1 MKKRILAVM
10 MGLAA
15 LAGVA
20 GVSTTASAEDATI
33 GSMTLDQLKSA
44 LGMSAYVQAG
54 YTYNIKNP
62 PSMTNEL
69 RAFDGAHDSATI
81 DLVQLIFAKEPAAGS
96 GGYKLKISAG
106 ETAKFIHSAGLDQSD
121 GFDLTEGYVS
131 YVAPVGSGLRFDMG
145 KMGTFIGAEVME
157 AKDNPNY
164 SRSFLYTYAEPLTH
178 TGLKMSY
185 ALSDA
190 LGISLFAV
198 NGWDNSTDN
207 NSAKSY
213 GAGIAL
219 TTGRVAEY
227 FNVLTG
233 PEQTANNQDK
243 RVLYDY
249 VGAVTI
255 TDSLSLILNGDYGRE
270 QNAAAPGAAEWGG
283 AAAIVKY
290 AFTDAVSA
298 AVRGEYFSDR
308 NGYRTGTKQRLNE
321 YTASMDFTVSG
332 GMVLRPEY
340 RYDKSDQ
347 FAFYNNTKKKQHT
360 VALAAMY
367 AW

>member
-10 MGLAA
+10 MGLVV

-20 GVSTTASAEDATI
+20 GVSTAAFAEDATI

-44 LGMSAYVQAG
+44 LGMSTYVQTG

-62 PSMTNEL
+62 TSMTNDL
-69 RAFDGAHDSATI
+69 RVFDRNHDSAAI
-81 DLVQLIFAKEPAAGS
+81 DLIQLVFAKDPAAGS
-96 GGYKLKISAG
+96 SGYKLKISAG
-106 ETAKFIHSAGLDQSD
+106 ETAKYIHSAGIDLSD

-131 YVAPVGSGLRFDMG
+131 YIAPVGPGLRVDIG
-145 KMGTFIGAEVME
+145 KFATFLGAELIE

-164 SRSFLYTYAEPLTH
+164 SRSFLFNYAIAFTH

-185 ALSDA
+185 TPFEM
-190 LGISLFAV
+190 LGVSLFAV

-213 GAGIAL
+213 GASIAL
-219 TTGRVAEY
+219 TTGKVTEY
-227 FNVLTG
+227 FNVLSG
-233 PEQTANNQDK
+233 PEQALNNQDK
-243 RVLYDY
+243 RVIYDY
-249 VGAVTI
+249 VGTVAI

-283 AAAIVKY
+283 AAGIVKY
-290 AFTDAVSA
+290 ALTDSVSA

-308 NGYRTGTKQRLNE
+308 NGYRTGMKQRLNE
-321 YTASMDFTVSG
+321 YTASVDFVMPG

-347 FAFYNNTKKKQHT
+347 FAFYDNTKKKQHT
-360 VALAAMY
+360 VSLAAMY
-367 AW
+367 SW